1 MMRATLKIA
10 SEQTLIDEPLLIQLQ
25 VIADQIDV
33 RLHKYQSRLNV
44 LSSITGWTDTEL
56 RFNVVS

>member
-1 MMRATLKIA
+1 MRATLKIA

-25 VIADQIDV
+25 LIADQIDV

-44 LSSITGWTDTEL
+44 LSSITGWTGTEL